1 MIHAPQSSPARIRL
15 PACPIVIC
23 ALLTALPTRGAA
35 QQRTL
40 AETTLHR
47 APGGAALAR
56 LAAPTTLT
64 VRREQRGWAEVML
77 DGWVS
82 STLVAPNRRQGF
94 DLAIKGDDVILRESP
109 GGEELA
115 RLEQGMLLDRVE
127 TRRGWTHVR
136 RAVWV
141 SRRALSAP
149 TAAARTTMRTP
160 DRPAAYR
167 PMDTV
172 ATASFPVQAPTAQEP
187 ERIEVARPAPMF
199 SAPGAGQ
206 IGTMQPGTPAR
217 VLSRNGEWLRVQ
229 AEVWIRESDV
239 KVAGGTS
246 LLGVS
251 AAEVR
256 ANPERYVGQTVDWR
270 VQFVSTAVA
279 DELRPEMPPGQPYV
293 LVRGPLP
300 EPGFVYMMVRPEELA
315 RIRALP
321 ALTEMTVRVA
331 IRAARTRF
339 LATPVVELRTLLDP
353 ASGAQ

>member
-1 MIHAPQSSPARIRL
+1 MIHAPQSSPAPTRL
-15 PACPIVIC
+15 PACCIVIC
-23 ALLTALPTRGAA
+23 ACLAAALPTRVSA

-40 AETTLHR
+40 SATTLHR
-47 APGGAALAR
+47 APGGTPLAR
-56 LAAPTTLT
+56 LAQRTTLT

-77 DGWVS
+77 DGWVA
-82 STLVAPNRRQGF
+82 STLVTPNRRDGF
-94 DLAIKGDDVILRESP
+94 DVAIKGSDVVLREAP
-109 GGEELA
+109 AGDEVA
-115 RLEQGMLLDRVE
+115 RLEKGMLVDRVE
-127 TRRGWTHVR
+127 ARGGWTHVR

-141 SRRALSAP
+141 PAKALSAP
-149 TAAARTTMRTP
+149 PSTARANRTP

-167 PMDTV
+167 SMDTV
-172 ATASFPVQAPTAQEP
+172 MVPAPLQAPAAQEP

-199 SAPGAGQ
+199 SAPGAAQ

-229 AEVWIRESDV
+229 TEVWIRESDV

-300 EPGFVYMMVRPEELA
+300 EPGFVYMMVRPEELT

-353 ASGAQ
+353 PTGAQ

>member
-1 MIHAPQSSPARIRL
+1 MIHAPQSSPAPTRL
-15 PACPIVIC
+15 PACCIVIC
-23 ALLTALPTRGAA
+23 AVLAGAFPTRSAA

-40 AETTLHR
+40 AATTLHR
-47 APGGAALAR
+47 APAGAALAR
-56 LAAPTTLT
+56 LAEPTTLT

-77 DGWVS
+77 DGWVA
-82 STLVAPNRRQGF
+82 TNLVTAQRRDGF
-94 DLAIKGDDVILRESP
+94 DLAIKGSDVILRETP
-109 GGEELA
+109 GGEEIA
-115 RLEQGMLLDRVE
+115 RLEKGMLLDRVAA
-127 TRRGWTHVR
+127 RGAWTHVR

-141 SRRALSAP
+141 PARALSAP
-149 TAAARTTMRTP
+149 PAAAANRAP
-160 DRPAAYR
+160 SRPAAYR
-167 PMDTV
+167 PMDTT
-172 ATASFPVQAPTAQEP
+172 ATPAAPLQAPAAQEP
-187 ERIEVARPAPMF
+187 ERVEVARPAPMF
-199 SAPGAGQ
+199 SAPGAAQ

-229 AEVWIRESDV
+229 TEVWIRESDV
-239 KVAGGTS
+239 KVAADAS

-256 ANPERYVGQTVDWR
+256 ANPERYVGQVVDWR

-300 EPGFVYMMVRPEELA
+300 EPGFVYMMVRAEELA

-353 ASGAQ
+353 ATGAQ

>member
-1 MIHAPQSSPARIRL
+1 MIHAPQSSPAHTRL
-15 PACPIVIC
+15 PACCIVIC
-23 ALLTALPTRGAA
+23 VALASAFPAPGAA

-40 AETTLHR
+40 AATTLHR
-47 APGGAALAR
+47 APAGAALAR
-56 LAAPTTLT
+56 LAEPTTLT

-82 STLVAPNRRQGF
+82 SALVTPQRRDGF
-94 DLAIKGDDVILRESP
+94 DLAVKGTDVILRETP
-109 GGEELA
+109 GGEEIA
-115 RLEQGMLLDRVE
+115 RLEKGMLVDRVE
-127 TRRGWTHVR
+127 ARGAWTHVR

-141 SRRALSAP
+141 PGKALSAP
-149 TAAARTTMRTP
+149 PAAKTTRTP
-160 DRPAAYR
+160 TQPAAYR
-167 PMDTV
+167 PRDTT
-172 ATASFPVQAPTAQEP
+172 ATMPAPVQAPAAQEP
-187 ERIEVARPAPMF
+187 ERVEVARPAPMF

-217 VLSRNGEWLRVQ
+217 VLSRNGEWIRVQ
-229 AEVWIRESDV
+229 TEVWIRESDV
-239 KVAGGTS
+239 KVAGGSS

-256 ANPERYVGQTVDWR
+256 ANPERYVGQIVDWR

-353 ASGAQ
+353 ATGAQ